1 MHLAPMRFTKIEGT
15 SVAVTVT
22 SAVEA
27 KAALKE
33 LRHKKRELKFLR
45 SALVREHKA
54 RRARQGQGKGKGK
67 GKRGK
72 GKIEPGMLA
81 TFVSD
86 LKWGVAALANGGTVQ
101 RGQPVRGLA
110 EIERELRAADEM
122 LHNIEGCILQLQ
134 GKLLT
139 LG

>member
-1 MHLAPMRFTKIEGT
+1 MHLAPMRFTKIDGT
-15 SVAVTVT
+15 AVAVTVT

-45 SALVREHKA
+45 SALVREQKA
-54 RRARQGQGKGKGK
+54 KRAPK

-72 GKIEPGMLA
+72 RPTEPGIIE

-86 LKWGVAALANGGTVQ
+86 LKWGVTALANGGTA
-101 RGQPVRGLA
+101 GQGRPVRGLG
-110 EIERELRAADEM
+110 EIERELRLVDET
-122 LHNIEGCILQLQ
+122 LHNLEGCILQLQ
-134 GKLLT
+134 GKLLVK
-139 LG
+139 G